1 MWKTL
6 IRSPVAATIAILISI
21 AAAMFA
27 SNQALANPEMA
38 KNTGQACAKCH
49 TTPPA
54 LNDYGNKYKDSQKK

>member
-1 MWKTL
+1 
-6 IRSPVAATIAILISI
+6 
-21 AAAMFA
+21 MFA